1 MLATLTLM
9 LIGAVAGLMA
19 GLLGVGGG
27 LIVVPALALWLPS
40 TGIAPTEALHA
51 AVATS
56 LASISVTA
64 AASAWAH
71 YRRGGVNLP
80 ALAWLTP
87 GLLAGSGGGALVV
100 AMIPGP
106 ALTLFV
112 ASFCV
117 FAAWQV
123 SRSRVESGVAP
134 GPLPPRWLLPG
145 GLAIGAVSAAVGIG
159 GGSLT
164 VPLLY
169 RLGAPLRNAIATSA
183 AAGLP
188 IAIAGTL
195 GYMTAQTPAA
205 LSRWAIGLVDLK
217 VALAIASL
225 SILTA
230 PIGASLAHRWPVARL
245 KRVFAIWL
253 LVVAA
258 LLLGRLLRG

>member
-1 MLATLTLM
+1 MLAILTLM

-40 TGIAPTEALHA
+40 TGIAAADALHA

-71 YRRGGVNLP
+71 YRRGGVNLA

-87 GLLAGSGGGALVV
+87 GLLLGSGGGALVV
-100 AMIPGP
+100 AMVSGP

-123 SRSRVESGVAP
+123 ARPRAESHAP
-134 GPLPPRWLLPG
+134 TGPLPARWLAPG
-145 GLAIGAVSAAVGIG
+145 GLTIGAVSAAVGIG

-169 RLGAPLRNAIATSA
+169 RLGAPLKNAIATSA

-195 GYMTAQTPAA
+195 GYMSADTPAA
-205 LSRWAIGLVDLK
+205 LSRWAIGLVDFK
-217 VALAIASL
+217 VALAIGSL

-245 KRVFAIWL
+245 KRVFAAWL
-253 LVVAA
+253 LVVAG
-258 LLLGRLLRG
+258 LLLWRLLRG